1 MLEPDWSSGHSIPL
15 TLQADSVSANATE
28 LNDTP
33 PAPRWRLWIDG
44 CGGYLL
50 LAGERWTLGGVS
62 QARHADICVHAD
74 LPRLAGT
81 IVRNGGDYFWT
92 GVQGSDRRELITNGQ
107 PLAVQGSAQLTLRQ
121 PSALSESAVLTLR
134 PPHRFDQHVD
144 GVVLTNETVLVGPS
158 PDCHIRCRDSS
169 DRAVLIRRG
178 DQWLAKSGLAGEST
192 PLPPGSRTMLRT
204 LAMTLEE
211 A

>member
-1 MLEPDWSSGHSIPL
+1 M
-15 TLQADSVSANATE
+15 SAHATK
-28 LNDTP
+28 LNDSP

-44 CGGYLL
+44 CGGFLL

-62 QARHADICVHAD
+62 QNRDADICVRAD

-81 IVRNGGDYFWT
+81 IERSGADYFWS
-92 GVQGSDRRELITNGQ
+92 GLQGSDRRELIPSGQ
-107 PLAVQGSAQLTLRQ
+107 TLALQGSARLSLHQ
-121 PSALSESAVLTLR
+121 PSALSESAVLTLS

-144 GVVLTNETVLVGPS
+144 AVVLANETVLIGPS
-158 PDCHIRCRDSS
+158 PDCHIRYRESS

-178 DQWLAKSGLAGEST
+178 SQWLAKSGLAGESM
-192 PLPPGSRTMLRT
+192 PLAPGRRTMLRT